1 MPVSR
6 DAYDGMLVLQS
17 LAQVYTWTGE
27 TDQALELLRQL
38 LAMPGYIT
46 YGYLRVDPSWDP
58 LRSDPRFNKF
68 LESLRPK

>member
-27 TDQALELLRQL
+27 PDQALELLHQL

>member
-27 TDQALELLRQL
+27 PDQALDLLRQL
-38 LAMPGYIT
+38 LRMPGYIT

>member
-68 LESLRPK
+68 IESLRPK

>member
-27 TDQALELLRQL
+27 PDQALDLLRQL